1 VCCCL
6 QHTHAWRRRCDRM
19 TATPSNPPLTCQ
31 SAMKM
36 FSVHIL
42 HTAAAH
48 RMSVWLGCRIP
59 SSLLSMP
66 LPLGPSQIHFESL
79 DALAADRG
87 WLLEAGPAQH
97 GTSHH
102 ITAQHITAHHSTA
115 QHSMACTTQ
124 NVTSQHDHVVEG
136 RHGLTFNYMTVI
148 RMNGDITH
156 KVGPRRHAQPQPST
170 QSVTHTHQ

>member
-1 VCCCL
+1 
-6 QHTHAWRRRCDRM
+6 
-19 TATPSNPPLTCQ
+19 
-31 SAMKM
+31 MKM

-102 ITAQHITAHHSTA
+102 ITAQHITAHHITA
-115 QHSMACTTQ
+115 QHSTAW
-124 NVTSQHDHVVEG
+124 
-136 RHGLTFNYMTVI
+136 
-148 RMNGDITH
+148 
-156 KVGPRRHAQPQPST
+156 HAQHKTSHHNT
-170 QSVTHTHQ
+170 IMLLKEGTG